1 MQKMG
6 GGGKI
11 KKKVKKGRQQMLA
24 ASLYCRKSHYLGI
37 SHNFQPSR

>member
-6 GGGKI
+6 GGKI
-11 KKKVKKGRQQMLA
+11 QKKVKKGRQHLLA